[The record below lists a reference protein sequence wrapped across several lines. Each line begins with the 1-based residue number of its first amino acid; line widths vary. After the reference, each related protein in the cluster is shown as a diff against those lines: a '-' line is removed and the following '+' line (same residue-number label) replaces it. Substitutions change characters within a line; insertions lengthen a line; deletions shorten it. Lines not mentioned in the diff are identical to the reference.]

1 MGPID
6 WFGLF
11 TWKLRGFYAN
21 YNKFGVFK
29 KYLNL
34 SILKSYRRRDIQI
47 DSGNITH
54 SLSDTDF
61 RQLPGPEP

>member
-1 MGPID
+1 
-6 WFGLF
+6 
-11 TWKLRGFYAN
+11 LRGFYAN
-21 YNKFGVFK
+21 YNKFGVLK